1 MVGPEYEFL
10 FADVGINGRNSD
22 GGIWTKCSLKKALES
37 NALNIPDPTPL
48 PGKNIDVPFVCTG
61 DDAFPLAKYMMKP
74 YPTTGLTKEKRIF
87 NYRLSRMRR
96 ISENGFGILA
106 NRWRVFRRPF
116 VLQPEKVKVIT
127 LATIA
132 LHNWLRSESSTGK
145 IYIPVG
151 LADYENIETGEIIEG
166 SWRQDDHPVTWQPMS
181 KTRNNNPSK
190 QAIAIREEFKDYFM
204 NEGCVYWQWKCANVD
219 I

>member
-1 MVGPEYEFL
+1 MEISRKFEERWNFPNGLGAVDGKHIVMQQPWKSGSHYRNYKGTDSIILMAMVGPEYEFL
-10 FADVGINGRNSD
+10 FAVVGINGRNSD
-22 GGIWTKCSLKKALES
+22 GGIWAKCSLKKALES

-74 YPTTGLTKEKRIF
+74 YPNTDLKKEKRIF

-116 VLQPEKVKVIT
+116 ALQPEKVKVVT

-151 LADYENIETGEIIEG
+151 LVDYENIETGE
-166 SWRQDDHPVTWQPMS
+166 TLL
-181 KTRNNNPSK
+181 
-190 QAIAIREEFKDYFM
+190 M
-204 NEGCVYWQWKCANVD
+204 N
-219 I
+219 IFL